1 MTYIGIDIGGTKC
14 AVVRGDLNGITEKIR
29 FETTTPDATLSAIF
43 SAVESLLPADSIG
56 ISCGGPLDEDRG
68 VIMSPPNLPG
78 WDNVRITD
86 MLSDRFGIPAYLCND
101 ANACALAEWRF
112 GAGRGSRNMIFL
124 TFGTGLGAGIILD
137 GRLYSGTNG
146 MAGEVGHIRLSDDG
160 PIGFGKRGSFEG
172 YCSGGGI
179 AQLGRLSAQRAIE
192 NGAPFA
198 WAQNDNEISKI
209 TTKYLA
215 ELASA
220 GDENALK
227 IFRESAKRLGFG
239 LSVLIDILNPERI
252 IIGSVYQRCE
262 SLFYTEM
269 MRVIEEEA
277 LPESLSVCKIL
288 PAELGDELGDLAA
301 ISVAMKGMDQ

>member
-1 MTYIGIDIGGTKC
+1 
-14 AVVRGDLNGITEKIR
+14 
-29 FETTTPDATLSAIF
+29 
-43 SAVESLLPADSIG
+43 
-56 ISCGGPLDEDRG
+56 
-68 VIMSPPNLPG
+68 NLPG
-78 WDNVRITD
+78 WDNVHITD
-86 MLSDRFGIPAYLCND
+86 MLFDRFGIPAYICND

-112 GAGRGSRNMIFL
+112 GEGRGSRNMIFL

-146 MAGEVGHIRLSDDG
+146 MAGEVGHIRLSDGG
-160 PIGFGKRGSFEG
+160 PVGFGKHGSFEG

-179 AQLGRLSAQRAIE
+179 AQLGRRAARTAIE
-192 NGAPFA
+192 NGTPFV
-198 WAQNDNEISKI
+198 WAQNDDEISKI

-215 ELASA
+215 ELANT
-220 GDENALK
+220 GDENAIQ

-239 LSVLIDILNPERI
+239 LSILIDILNPERI

-269 MRVIEEEA
+269 MRVIEKEA

-288 PAELGDELGDLAA
+288 PAALGDEIGDLAA
-301 ISVAMKGMDQ
+301 ISVAMKGIEQ